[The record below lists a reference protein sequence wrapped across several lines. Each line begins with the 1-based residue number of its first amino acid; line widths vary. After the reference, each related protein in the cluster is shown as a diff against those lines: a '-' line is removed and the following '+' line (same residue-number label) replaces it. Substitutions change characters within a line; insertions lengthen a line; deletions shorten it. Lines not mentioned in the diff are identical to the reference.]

1 MRKIVIGKH
10 PKIAKQSN
18 QGGINPLHYQLPD
31 SEILTLYEQ
40 HTKGAADRFL
50 TLIEQ
55 QQKHRHE
62 MEKVVLE
69 QTIRK
74 NIRGQNYGLLLT
86 FISLSVALI
95 LGLNGHNW
103 LAAIIGSG
111 TVTTI
116 LIIYVLNRNPQPFIP
131 YGFQDASRQQ
141 GRESPGA

>member
-1 MRKIVIGKH
+1 MTGIYYLQGKRQYMSQRATGKH
-10 PKIAKQSN
+10 PKIVKQSN
-18 QGGINPLHYQLPD
+18 QGDINPLYYQLLD

-62 MEKVVLE
+62 IERVALE
-69 QTIRK
+69 QMVRK
-74 NIRGQNYGLLLT
+74 SIRGHSYGLLLT
-86 FISLSVALI
+86 FTSLFVALI

-103 LAAIIGSG
+103 LAGIIGCG

-116 LIIYVLNRNPQPFIP
+116 LVIYVLNRNPQPFVK
-131 YGFQDASRQQ
+131 
-141 GRESPGA
+141 